1 MIRLSLPGSVTF
13 RLALFSVPLGVV
25 PLQELAARIDA
36 GFRPIGSIGIPLF
49 PGTVEELGL
58 MGVDG
63 FLLGAA
69 GTILQGADA

>member
-1 MIRLSLPGSVTF
+1 MIRVSLPGSATI
-13 RLALFSVPLGVV
+13 RLALSSAPLGIVQ
-25 PLQELAARIDA
+25 LQGLTARVDA
-36 GFRPIGSIGIPLF
+36 GFRPIGTIGIPLF

-63 FLLGAA
+63 FLLGAD